1 MTSVCL
7 GRLRKEYQEIRKK
20 PLENIRTA
28 PKETNLLEW
37 HYVIEGP
44 KGSPYEGG
52 YYHGMVLF
60 PKEYPHKPPSIHMFT
75 PNGRFK
81 PNTRLCLSISDF
93 HPETWNPLW
102 SVGTILLGLYTFML
116 DPSEQPTYGS
126 ITTSNA
132 TKQQFAAE
140 SLEYNVNNETF
151 CELFPDLVE
160 AYEERKPS
168 TPPAPVATTTITVES
183 GISLHASWTVTL
195 GILAAVVAFTWALLS
210 MSI

>member
-1 MTSVCL
+1 MEESNIFSFFLVSFSLVFVSFVLVVSAMTSVCL

-60 PKEYPHKPPSIHMFT
+60 PKEYPHKPPSIQMFT

-81 PNTRLCLSISDF
+81 VFVLCPFLFYSRLIL
-93 HPETWNPLW
+93 
-102 SVGTILLGLYTFML
+102 ILLFPSSVACFLY
-116 DPSEQPTYGS
+116 S
-126 ITTSNA
+126 
-132 TKQQFAAE
+132 
-140 SLEYNVNNETF
+140 
-151 CELFPDLVE
+151 
-160 AYEERKPS
+160 
-168 TPPAPVATTTITVES
+168 VA
-183 GISLHASWTVTL
+183 
-195 GILAAVVAFTWALLS
+195 
-210 MSI
+210 

>member
-1 MTSVCL
+1 
-7 GRLRKEYQEIRKK
+7 
-20 PLENIRTA
+20 
-28 PKETNLLEW
+28 
-37 HYVIEGP
+37 
-44 KGSPYEGG
+44 
-52 YYHGMVLF
+52 
-60 PKEYPHKPPSIHMFT
+60 
-75 PNGRFK
+75 
-81 PNTRLCLSISDF
+81 
-93 HPETWNPLW
+93 
-102 SVGTILLGLYTFML
+102 ML